1 MGSGSLVRRDH
12 DDRATARRGRAQVP
26 MPPSLGVAQGL
37 QGNGRG
43 LLVDI
48 GGVNFNRIRLS
59 PLRALRTDTR
69 ISNADL
75 TQL

>member
-1 MGSGSLVRRDH
+1 
-12 DDRATARRGRAQVP
+12 